1 MGIKF
6 VGEEEEEAPPGGARA
21 AAGGGG
27 AMGKKYAARRGW
39 RRLAAVAWVL
49 LAVAC
54 SAALHWQLRWET
66 MERAEQRLV
75 SMCEE
80 RARMLQEQFGV
91 TVNHVHALAILI
103 STFHFEKNPSAID
116 QDTFAKYTARTSF
129 ERPLLNGVAY
139 AQRIFPHEKETF
151 ERQHGW
157 NMKTMNQEAAP
168 LQDEYA
174 PVIFSQDTVSYL
186 ARMDMYSGEEDRENI
201 LRARATGKPVLTN
214 PFRLLG
220 SNHLGV
226 VLTFAV
232 YRPDLAADAS
242 VEERVEATAGYLGG
256 AFDVESLVENLLS
269 KLAGNQDILVN
280 VYDVTNSSEPMAMYG
295 PQSPDGKVG
304 LLHVSMLDF
313 GDPFR
318 RHEMRCRY
326 RQKPPMPWSA
336 ITNPLGAFVIWMLVG
351 YIICAAWS
359 RYDKVTEDCRKME
372 ELKTQAEAADVA
384 KSQFLATVS
393 HEIRTPM
400 NGVLGMLDMLLGTD
414 LTMTQK
420 DFAQT
425 AQMCG
430 RALITLINDVLD
442 RAKIEA
448 GRLELEA
455 VPFDLRSLM
464 DDVISLFSSKSR
476 EKCIELAV
484 FVCDDV
490 PKLVVGDPWRFRQIL
505 TNLVGNAVKFTDRG
519 HVFVR
524 VCLAENSNVEA
535 NQVLNVTLNGKDG
548 KVESTANGAL
558 NTLSG
563 FQAADER
570 NSWEYFKLL
579 LSDKESLSN
588 ELEGEKSNQNDSDH
602 VTLMISIE
610 DTGVGIPLHAQDR
623 VFTPFMQADSSTS
636 RNYGGT
642 GIGLSISKCLAGLM
656 GGQISFTS
664 RPSIGSTFTFSA
676 VVKRSCKD
684 TSSDSKRSLS
694 ETLPTAFSGMKAIL
708 VDGRAVRSAVTRYH
722 LNRLGIIVQVVNNMS
737 VGIQAFSGQN
747 GAAEP
752 REKPSILFI
761 ENDTWRPETD
771 IQLLNRLHKPRM
783 NGQVHELPKLIL
795 LDTSEADKDK
805 NGSIFNVVM
814 CKPIRASTIASC
826 LQQLLKVE
834 IPERKE
840 NQNRPSFLRS
850 LLVGKNILV
859 VDDNKVNLRVAAAA
873 LKKYGAK
880 VHCVESGKDAISLL
894 QPPHHFD
901 ACFMDV
907 QMPEMDGFE
916 ATRQIREMEKKANEE
931 QKKLTSTEGSTFVEW
946 HSPVLAMTA
955 DVIQATYEKC
965 MKSGMDGYVS
975 KPFDEEQLYQAVSR
989 LVAGKSD
996 PV

>member
-1 MGIKF
+1 M
-6 VGEEEEEAPPGGARA
+6 
-21 AAGGGG
+21 
-27 AMGKKYAARRGW
+27 
-39 RRLAAVAWVL
+39 
-49 LAVAC
+49 
-54 SAALHWQLRWET
+54 
-66 MERAEQRLV
+66 
-75 SMCEE
+75 
-80 RARMLQEQFGV
+80 
-91 TVNHVHALAILI
+91 
-103 STFHFEKNPSAID
+103 
-116 QDTFAKYTARTSF
+116 TSF
-129 ERPLLNGVAY
+129 ERPLLNGIAY
-139 AQRIFPHEKETF
+139 AERIFPHEKEMF

-157 NMKTMNQEAAP
+157 IMRTMNQEAAP

-174 PVIFSQDTVSYL
+174 PVIFSQETVSYL
-186 ARMDMYSGEEDRENI
+186 ARMDMMSGEEDRENI

-232 YRPDLAADAS
+232 YRPDLPADAT
-242 VEERVEATAGYLGG
+242 VEQRVEATAGYLGG

-280 VYDVTNSSEPMAMYG
+280 VYDVTNTSEPMAMYG
-295 PQSPDGKVG
+295 SQTPYDKPG

-326 RQKPPMPWSA
+326 RQKPPLPWSA
-336 ITNPLGAFVIWMLVG
+336 TSNPLGAFVIWMLVG

-372 ELKTQAEAADVA
+372 ELKTQAEAADIA

-425 AQMCG
+425 AQNCG
-430 RALITLINDVLD
+430 KELIKLINDVLD
-442 RAKIEA
+442 RAKFEA

-455 VPFDLRSLM
+455 VPFDLRSLL
-464 DDVISLFSSKSR
+464 DDVISLFPSKLR
-476 EKCIELAV
+476 EKSIELAV

-490 PKLVVGDPWRFRQIL
+490 PKLVIGDPCRFRQIV
-505 TNLVGNAVKFTDRG
+505 TNLVNNAVKFTERG

-524 VCLAENSNVEA
+524 VSLAENSNVEA
-535 NQVLNVTLNGKDG
+535 NRVLNGTLNGKDC
-548 KVESTANGAL
+548 KVESMVNGTF

-570 NSWEYFKLL
+570 NSWECFKLL
-579 LSDKESLSN
+579 LSDKELLSN
-588 ELEGEKSNQNDSDH
+588 GLEGESSNQMDADH

-642 GIGLSISKCLAGLM
+642 GIGLSISKCLAELM

-676 VVKRSCKD
+676 VVKRASKD
-684 TSSDSKRSLS
+684 TSSDSERSLS
-694 ETLPTAFSGMKAIL
+694 EALPTAFRGMKAIL
-708 VDGRAVRSAVTRYH
+708 VDGKPVRSAVTRYH

-737 VGIQAFSGQN
+737 MGIQAFGQN
-747 GAAEP
+747 GATKS
-752 REKPSILFI
+752 RGKPSILFV
-761 ENDTWRPETD
+761 ENDAWRPEAD
-771 IQLLNRLHKPRM
+771 IQNRLHTLRM
-783 NGQVHELPKLIL
+783 NGQMHELPKLIL
-795 LDTSEADKDK
+795 LVTSEADKDK
-805 NGSIFNVVM
+805 YGSTFNTVM

-840 NQNRPSFLRS
+840 NQNRPSFLHS

-859 VDDNKVNLRVAAAA
+859 VDDNKVNLRVAQAA

-894 QPPHHFD
+894 QSPHCFD

-916 ATRQIREMEKKANEE
+916 ATRQIRQIEKKANESKKE
-931 QKKLTSTEGSTFVEW
+931 QLTSAEASTFVEW
-946 HSPVLAMTA
+946 HLPVLAMTA
-955 DVIQATYEKC
+955 DVIQATYEEC
-965 MKSGMDGYVS
+965 LKSGMDGYVS
-975 KPFDEEQLYQAVSR
+975 KPFDEQQLYQAVSR
-989 LVAGKSD
+989 LVVGTTD
-996 PV
+996 PAS

>member
-1 MGIKF
+1 MGGNKYCAAMTKRRWR
-6 VGEEEEEAPPGGARA
+6 GLA
-21 AAGGGG
+21 AA
-27 AMGKKYAARRGW
+27 
-39 RRLAAVAWVL
+39 AWVL
-49 LAVAC
+49 VAVAC
-54 SAALHWQLRWET
+54 SAVMHWT
-66 MERAEQRLV
+66 MRRESMDRAEERLV

-91 TVNHVHALAILI
+91 TVNHVHAIAILI
-103 STFHFEKNPSAID
+103 ATFNYDKSPSAID

-139 AQRIFPHEKETF
+139 AQRVFHHEREMF
-151 ERQHGW
+151 ESQQGW
-157 NMKTMNQEAAP
+157 IMNTMQREPAP
-168 LQDEYA
+168 PQVEYA

-186 ARMDMYSGEEDRENI
+186 ARIDMMSGEEDRENI
-201 LRARATGKPVLTN
+201 LRARTTGKAVLTN

-232 YRPDLAADAS
+232 YRPDLPADAS
-242 VEERVEATAGYLGG
+242 VEQRVEATIGYLGG

-269 KLAGNQDILVN
+269 KLAGNQDIVVN
-280 VYDVTNSSEPMAMYG
+280 VYDVTNASEAMVLYG
-295 PQSPDGKVG
+295 PSSSDERVPF
-304 LLHVSMLDF
+304 LHVSMLDF

-318 RHEMRCRY
+318 RHEMRY
-326 RQKPPMPWSA
+326 RQKLPMQWSA
-336 ITNPLGAFVIWMLVG
+336 ITNPLGTFVIWMLLG
-351 YIICAAWS
+351 YSIAAAYS

-420 DFAQT
+420 DYAQT

-448 GRLELEA
+448 GKLELEA

-484 FVCDDV
+484 FVCDNV
-490 PKLVVGDPWRFRQIL
+490 PKDVLGDPWRFRQIL
-505 TNLVGNAVKFTDRG
+505 TNLVGNAVKFTERG

-524 VCLAENSNVEA
+524 VCLADNSNMEA
-535 NQVLNVTLNGKDG
+535 GQVLNGAMNGKDG
-548 KVESTANGAL
+548 RVDSTTNGAF

-563 FQAADER
+563 FEAADRR
-570 NSWEYFKLL
+570 NSWQYFKML
-579 LSDKESLSN
+579 LSDKESLLDD
-588 ELEGEKSNQNDSDH
+588 LEGTNSDQSDSDH
-602 VTLMISIE
+602 VTLAISIE
-610 DTGVGIPLHAQDR
+610 DTGVGIPLQAQDR

-642 GIGLSISKCLAGLM
+642 GIGLSISKCLAELM
-656 GGQISFTS
+656 GGQISFVS
-664 RPSIGSTFTFSA
+664 RPFVGSTFTFSTTL
-676 VVKRSCKD
+676 KRSYKD
-684 TSSDSKRSLS
+684 ISVDSSRSLL
-694 ETLPTAFSGMKAIL
+694 EALPTAFKGMKAIL
-708 VDGRAVRSAVTRYH
+708 IDGRPVRSAVTRYH
-722 LNRLGIIVQVVNNMS
+722 LKRLGIIVQVVNNMS
-737 VGIQAFSGQN
+737 AVVKAFPGQN
-747 GAAEP
+747 GATVS
-752 REKPSILFI
+752 REKATILFI
-761 ENDTWRPETD
+761 ESDFWRPETD
-771 IQLLNRLHKPRM
+771 VQLLNHLREHKNRQLSD
-783 NGQVHELPKLIL
+783 GHKVVL
-795 LDTSEADKDK
+795 LVTSEADKDK
-805 NGSIFNVVM
+805 YGSIFDIVM
-814 CKPIRASTIASC
+814 CKPIRASMIASSI
-826 LQQLLKVE
+826 QQLLKVE
-834 IPERKE
+834 MPERR
-840 NQNRPSFLRS
+840 NNHNRPSFLRS

-873 LKKYGAK
+873 LKKYGAN
-880 VHCVESGKDAISLL
+880 VSCVESGKDAISLL
-894 QPPHHFD
+894 QPPHCFD

-916 ATRQIREMEKKANEE
+916 ATRQIRQTEMRVNEE
-931 QKKLTSTEGSTFVEW
+931 RKNKLVLIEGSTFVEY
-946 HSPVLAMTA
+946 HLPVLAMTA

-965 MKSGMDGYVS
+965 IKSGMDGYVS

-989 LVAGKSD
+989 LIVGTTDST
-996 PV
+996 V

>member
-1 MGIKF
+1 M
-6 VGEEEEEAPPGGARA
+6 
-21 AAGGGG
+21 
-27 AMGKKYAARRGW
+27 
-39 RRLAAVAWVL
+39 
-49 LAVAC
+49 
-54 SAALHWQLRWET
+54 
-66 MERAEQRLV
+66 
-75 SMCEE
+75 
-80 RARMLQEQFGV
+80 
-91 TVNHVHALAILI
+91 
-103 STFHFEKNPSAID
+103 
-116 QDTFAKYTARTSF
+116 TSF

-139 AQRIFPHEKETF
+139 AQRIFPHEKEMF

-157 NMKTMNQEAAP
+157 IMKTMSREGAA

-186 ARMDMYSGEEDRENI
+186 ARMDMMSGEEDRENI

-232 YRPDLAADAS
+232 YRPNLPADAS
-242 VEERVEATAGYLGG
+242 VEQRVEATAGYLGG
-256 AFDVESLVENLLS
+256 AFDVETLVENLLN

-280 VYDVTNSSEPMAMYG
+280 VYDVTNASEPMAMYG
-295 PQSPDGKVG
+295 SQTPDDKGG

-318 RHEMRCRY
+318 RHEMRCNY
-326 RQKPPMPWSA
+326 KQTPPLPLSA
-336 ITNPLGAFVIWMLVG
+336 ISNPVGAFVIFLLVG

-372 ELKTQAEAADVA
+372 ELKTQAEAADIA

-425 AQMCG
+425 AQGCG
-430 RALITLINDVLD
+430 KSLIRLINDVLD
-442 RAKIEA
+442 RAKFEA

-455 VPFDLRSLM
+455 VPFDLRSLL
-464 DDVISLFSSKSR
+464 DDVISLFPSKLK
-476 EKCIELAV
+476 EKSIELAV

-490 PKLVVGDPWRFRQIL
+490 PKLVIGDPWRFQQIV
-505 TNLVGNAVKFTDRG
+505 TNLVGNAVKFTERG

-524 VCLAENSNVEA
+524 VSLAESSNEEA
-535 NQVLNVTLNGKDG
+535 NRVLNGALNGKDC
-548 KVESTANGAL
+548 KVDSTANGAC

-579 LSDKESLSN
+579 LSDKDLLSD
-588 ELEGEKSNQNDSDH
+588 ELEGDKSNQVDADH

-642 GIGLSISKCLAGLM
+642 GIGLSISKCLAELM

-676 VVKRSCKD
+676 VVKRTSKD
-684 TSSDSKRSLS
+684 TSNDSERSLC
-694 ETLPTAFSGMKAIL
+694 EALPTAFKGMKAIL
-708 VDGRAVRSAVTRYH
+708 VDGKPVRSAVTRYH
-722 LNRLGIIVQVVNNMS
+722 LNRLGIKVQVVNNMS
-737 VGIQAFSGQN
+737 TGIQAFGQN
-747 GAAEP
+747 GATQS
-752 REKPSILFI
+752 REKPCMVFI
-761 ENDTWRPETD
+761 EHDIWRPETD
-771 IQLLNRLHKPRM
+771 IQLLSRLHALRT
-783 NGQVHELPKLIL
+783 NGQVHKSPKSIL
-795 LDTSEADKDK
+795 LVTSEADKDK
-805 NGSIFNVVM
+805 YGSTFSAVM

-826 LQQLLKVE
+826 LQQLLQVE
-834 IPERKE
+834 IPVRKD

-859 VDDNKVNLRVAAAA
+859 VDDNRVNLRVAQAA

-894 QPPHHFD
+894 QPPHCFD

-916 ATRQIREMEKKANEE
+916 ATRQIREMEKKVNDEKRE
-931 QKKLTSTEGSTFVEW
+931 QSTSMEGSTFVEW
-946 HSPVLAMTA
+946 HTPVLAMTA
-955 DVIQATYEKC
+955 DVIQATYDKC
-965 MKSGMDGYVS
+965 INSGMDGYVS
-975 KPFDEEQLYQAVSR
+975 KPFDEQQLYQAVSR
-989 LVAGKSD
+989 LVVGTTDTAS
-996 PV
+996 